1 MANLT
6 AAQRAY
12 VRKRSK
18 VHIPGPD
25 ELDDELN
32 IVPFLDI
39 VINLIMF
46 LLMVTSSIAFYT
58 QVEASL
64 PTYSGGGVG
73 QRAAQQESLNLSVFI
88 TPNGITVTGSTGK
101 LLPGCEDAT
110 TGDVVTVP
118 MASGSYDWA
127 ALTRCVKKVKAFADA
142 QGLEYTN
149 ADGEGQITV
158 SADPQVQYQD
168 LLWAMDAVREDG
180 ADKLFPAVLLSAGV
194 R

>member
-1 MANLT
+1 MAELT
-6 AAQRAY
+6 PAQRAY
-12 VRKRSK
+12 IRKRSK
-18 VHIPGPD
+18 VHQPGPD

-58 QVEASL
+58 QLEASL

-73 QRAAQQESLNLSVFI
+73 SRAPQQQSLNLSVFV
-88 TPNGITVTGSTGK
+88 TTNGITVTGSSGK
-101 LLPGCEDAT
+101 LQPGCETAT

-118 MASGSYDWA
+118 MENGRYNWS
-127 ALTRCVKKVKAFADA
+127 ALTDCVERVKRFADENN
-142 QGLEYTN
+142 LDYLN
-149 ADGEGQITV
+149 NDGRGQITI
-158 SADPQVQYQD
+158 SADPLVQYQD
-168 LLWAMDAVREDG
+168 VLWAMDAVRAKGTDE
-180 ADKLFPAVLLSAGV
+180 LFPAVLLSAGV